1 MDDEIAELKA
11 QIAEQDANE
20 KRFERLEAK
29 IAEGA
34 QENEQLKAKIAALE
48 ERGVRKSIVP
58 PPRPIEGARVLH
70 PMAPSC
76 FTMPSDDELCRL
88 AYIVVEKYP
97 AFGDASGPA
106 FHGSEEEREKDWFN
120 QFELSFRA
128 LGAMKRLAEPD
139 RKHYLS
145 HHVLIRL

>member
-34 QENEQLKAKIAALE
+34 QENEQLKAKIASLE

-58 PPRPIEGARVLH
+58 PPRGRQI
-70 PMAPSC
+70 
-76 FTMPSDDELCRL
+76 
-88 AYIVVEKYP
+88 
-97 AFGDASGPA
+97 
-106 FHGSEEEREKDWFN
+106 
-120 QFELSFRA
+120 
-128 LGAMKRLAEPD
+128 GAMAAAIWSPRTLKG
-139 RKHYLS
+139 S
-145 HHVLIRL
+145 GVT